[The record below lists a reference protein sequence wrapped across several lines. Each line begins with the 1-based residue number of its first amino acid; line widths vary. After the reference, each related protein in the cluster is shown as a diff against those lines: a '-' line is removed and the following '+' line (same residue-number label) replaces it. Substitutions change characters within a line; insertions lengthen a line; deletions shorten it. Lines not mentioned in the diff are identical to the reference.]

1 MLSVMQSGKESV
13 EKVLPPIKWTVCSMC
28 SMCDSVLCVSADSRD
43 RQ

>member
-28 SMCDSVLCVSADSRD
+28 DSVLCVSADSRD